1 MGAPSAGSPWVV
13 WVIVPGVTEVAP
25 AGGLVAVG
33 MAGAVEVREAREV
46 GASWAH
52 DTVVGA
58 KVTVACSQR

>member
-1 MGAPSAGSPWVV
+1 M
-13 WVIVPGVTEVAP
+13 PGVTEVAP